1 MYFKNIFS
9 YFTSI
14 FGIMLGIT
22 LFFIICALYSIIFCG
37 TGIFILK
44 KYNKKNTKLLK
55 EIQTQQYFGLILII
69 IGIVPYLDT
78 IIRGLFFNIGANVG
92 QYISEEMF

>member
-1 MYFKNIFS
+1 MYLENIKNNL
-9 YFTSI
+9 TSI

-22 LFFIICALYSIIFCG
+22 LFFIICALFSIVFCG
-37 TGIFILK
+37 SGYFLLK
-44 KYNKKNTKLLK
+44 KYNKKNTKLFK
-55 EIQTQQYFGLILII
+55 EIQTPQYFGLVLII

-92 QYISEEMF
+92 QYISEELF

>member
-1 MYFKNIFS
+1 MYLENTYN

-22 LFFIICALYSIIFCG
+22 LFFIICALFSIVFCG
-37 TGIFILK
+37 SGYFLLK
-44 KYNKKNTKLLK
+44 KYNKKNTKLFK
-55 EIQTQQYFGLILII
+55 EIQTPQYFGTVLII

-78 IIRGLFFNIGANVG
+78 IIRGLFFNIGANIG
-92 QYISEEMF
+92 QNVWEEMY